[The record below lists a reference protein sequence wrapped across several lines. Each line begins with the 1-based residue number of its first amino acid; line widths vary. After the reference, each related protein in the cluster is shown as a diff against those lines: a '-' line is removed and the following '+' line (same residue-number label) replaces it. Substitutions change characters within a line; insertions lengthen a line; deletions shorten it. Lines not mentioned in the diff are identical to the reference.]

1 MSQNQSINHEIYSN
15 YLNEHYLGS
24 EGGINAFRAAAA
36 AWNQTPHE
44 NTFKSLCQQVM
55 ADRDDLRRIINQL
68 GYHPHPFKNLLTHVV
83 RILGRLNPVN
93 VLRKRRTGMAQIE
106 LEVLIGMLRAK
117 LSMWETLLL
126 VSAKDP
132 RLIPSCC
139 KTCAGAQVNRS
150 IRFDRLSKRRGSSG
164 SWWVQTSQFDRAQA
178 LTSEGGRL

>member
-24 EGGINAFRAAAA
+24 EGGINAFRAAAVT
-36 AWNQTPHE
+36 WNQTPHE

-132 RLIPSCC
+132 RLDTELLQDLRKRASEQIDQVRSVIE
-139 KTCAGAQVNRS
+139 KTWQQRFLVGAN
-150 IRFDRLSKRRGSSG
+150 
-164 SWWVQTSQFDRAQA
+164 
-178 LTSEGGRL
+178 

>member
-36 AWNQTPHE
+36 TWNQTPHE

-132 RLIPSCC
+132 RLDTELLQDLRRRASEQIDQVRSVIE
-139 KTCAGAQVNRS
+139 KTWQQRFLVGAN
-150 IRFDRLSKRRGSSG
+150 
-164 SWWVQTSQFDRAQA
+164 
-178 LTSEGGRL
+178 

>member
-36 AWNQTPHE
+36 TWNQTPHE

-132 RLIPSCC
+132 RLDTELLQDLRRRASEQIDQVRSVIE
-139 KTCAGAQVNRS
+139 KTWEQRFLVGAN
-150 IRFDRLSKRRGSSG
+150 
-164 SWWVQTSQFDRAQA
+164 
-178 LTSEGGRL
+178 

>member
-24 EGGINAFRAAAA
+24 EGGINAFRAAAVT
-36 AWNQTPHE
+36 WNQTPHE

-132 RLIPSCC
+132 RLDTELLQDLRRRASEQIDQVRSVIE
-139 KTCAGAQVNRS
+139 KTWQQRFLVGAN
-150 IRFDRLSKRRGSSG
+150 
-164 SWWVQTSQFDRAQA
+164 
-178 LTSEGGRL
+178 

>member
-36 AWNQTPHE
+36 TWNQTPHE

-132 RLIPSCC
+132 RLDTELLQDLRKRASEQIDQVRSVIE
-139 KTCAGAQVNRS
+139 KTWQQRFLVGAN
-150 IRFDRLSKRRGSSG
+150 
-164 SWWVQTSQFDRAQA
+164 
-178 LTSEGGRL
+178 